1 MVLPVFQRATERL
14 LARIGEE
21 ALLRGTVTCR
31 VHIEFGVEMQGEHG
45 DVAYERIV
53 ATMPRALAPRQGDAL
68 VVGAASYTVDS
79 PPFADNGATVRVVL
93 R

>member
-14 LARIGEE
+14 LARLGEE
-21 ALLRGTVTCR
+21 ALLRGTVACR
-31 VHIEFGVEMQGEHG
+31 VHIEHGVEVQGTHG
-45 DVAYERIV
+45 EVTVATAV
-53 ATMPRALAPRQGDAL
+53 ATMFKALAPRQGDAL
-68 VVGAASYTVDS
+68 VVGGTTYAVDS